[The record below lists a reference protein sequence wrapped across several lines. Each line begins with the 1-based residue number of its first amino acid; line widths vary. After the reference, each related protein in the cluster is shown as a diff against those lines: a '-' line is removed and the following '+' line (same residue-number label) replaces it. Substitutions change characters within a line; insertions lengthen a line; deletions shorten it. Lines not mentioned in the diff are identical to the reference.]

1 MQEAKPVGKNI
12 PALYEE
18 YKANFKGSSDSQIDI
33 LKFLEVH
40 KRGID
45 YYNSFGLGD
54 YKKAPRNMERRSS
67 RSQNRDQNER
77 SDDPNSESARKRHNS
92 T

>member
-1 MQEAKPVGKNI
+1 MQQVNPVGKSM

-18 YKANFKGSSDSQIDI
+18 YKASAHNSMDSQIDI

-45 YYNSFGLGD
+45 FYNSYGLGD
-54 YKKAPRNMERRSS
+54 HKKEPRGLQRRAS
-67 RSQNRDQNER
+67 RSQNREG
-77 SDDPNSESARKRHNS
+77 
-92 T
+92 

>member
-1 MQEAKPVGKNI
+1 MHEARPAGKSI

-18 YKANFKGSSDSQIDI
+18 YKANFKGSSDSQIDM
-33 LKFLEVH
+33 LRFLEVH

-45 YYNSFGLGD
+45 FYNSFGLGD

-67 RSQNRDQNER
+67 RSQNRNRDER
-77 SDDPNSESARKRHNS
+77 
-92 T
+92 